1 MKYSQISAVNTDTLT
16 RGMNQSLSYSSSC
29 ISEAF
34 FDAREYASDGGQYSS
49 DDSGSGSDDDGDLT
63 SDDETV
69 SVEPRTGP
77 ARVIFRHRAMNS
89 QFAAIDL
96 SQLRMLS
103 FPSRPSRVLTDVP
116 AFDIGRPPRQPS
128 RTALAA

>member
-69 SVEPRTGP
+69 SVDSPSLCDRTDGRTGSGDFP
-77 ARVIFRHRAMNS
+77 AQRHE
-89 QFAAIDL
+89 FAIRSYRLIEIANE
-96 SQLRMLS
+96 SRCFHS
-103 FPSRPSRVLTDVP
+103 PPSLPTIPSPD
-116 AFDIGRPPRQPS
+116 
-128 RTALAA
+128 